1 LLNTLYLLFQS
12 CPTPDVV
19 QMDND
24 SAFKGCIDRKQY
36 VGRAIR
42 WLCSLGIIPIFNAPS
57 SPWNNGSVEGGNS
70 VFDRKLW
77 QKFDF
82 NSIKEIDTKLKEFNQ
97 AYETY
102 LIPNYRKLINQKANL
117 TNPVK
122 IKARELKYFP
132 QPNVYLLRTVR
143 ESYDKCQ
150 VEVLNTYINLP
161 LKLKGQYVII
171 KLNLI
176 EKTIKIYQE
185 IEKKL
190 HLIYQKSFHI
200 YL

>member
-1 LLNTLYLLFQS
+1 MLNTLYLLFQQ
-12 CPTPDVV
+12 CPVPDAV

-42 WLCSLGIIPIFNAPS
+42 WFCSLGIIPIFNAPN

-82 NSIKEIDTKLKEFNQ
+82 NSIKEVDQKLKEFNQ
-97 AYETY
+97 AYKTY
-102 LIPNYRKLINQKANL
+102 LIPDYRKLLNHKIQI
-117 TNPVK
+117 TNPIKVK
-122 IKARELKYFP
+122 AKDLKSFP
-132 QPNVYLLRTVR
+132 QPNVHLLRTVR
-143 ESYDKCQ
+143 ESYGKCQ

-161 LKLKGQYVII
+161 SKFKGQYVII
-171 KLNLI
+171 KLNLTK
-176 EKTIKIYQE
+176 KTIKIYQE
-185 IEKKL
+185 IEKKPN
-190 HLIYQKSFHI
+190 LIYQNSFQI